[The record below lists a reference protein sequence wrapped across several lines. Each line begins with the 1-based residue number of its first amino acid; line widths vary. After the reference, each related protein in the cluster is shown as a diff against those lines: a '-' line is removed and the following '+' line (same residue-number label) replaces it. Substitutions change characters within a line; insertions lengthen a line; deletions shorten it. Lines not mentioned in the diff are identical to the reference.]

1 MNIFVLSED
10 VAEAARSHLDRHV
23 VKMVVEYAQL
33 LSTAHRV
40 CDGRPSVR
48 VRPFGRT
55 QNLRLLAD
63 EAVELREVR
72 DEQKYVIVNPRC
84 YSITHQNHPSA
95 VWARETRANYLW
107 LYALFQEL
115 SDEYTFRYDRIH
127 KTWNDLGEFLREP
140 PTTIKNGNITSFA
153 QAMGDEF
160 KVPNNAVMAYR
171 NYYNGAKA
179 SFATWKRR
187 EAPSWFSPN

>member
-10 VAEAARSHLDRHV
+10 AAEAAQAHLDRHV
-23 VKMVVEYAQL
+23 VKMVIEYAQL

-40 CDGRPSVR
+40 IDGLPAAF
-48 VRPFGRT
+48 VRPNGRT
-55 QNLRLLAD
+55 QNLRLLLD
-63 EAVELREVR
+63 ETAELREVR
-72 DEQKYVIVNPRC
+72 DEPKYVIVNPRC

-95 VWARETRANYLW
+95 VWARETRGNYCW
-107 LYALFQEL
+107 LYSLFQEL
-115 SDEYTFRYDRIH
+115 AKEYTFRYDKIH
-127 KTWNDLGEFLREP
+127 KTWSDLGEFLREP
-140 PTTIKNGNITSFA
+140 PLKIKNGDITEFA

-160 KVPNNAVMAYR
+160 KVSENAVMAYR

-187 EAPSWFSPN
+187 EIPSWFNHN

>member
-1 MNIFVLSED
+1 MNIFVLSND
-10 VAEAARSHLDRHV
+10 AAEAARSHLDRHV
-23 VKMVVEYAQL
+23 VKMVIEYAQL

-40 CDGRPSVR
+40 IDGRPLTLI
-48 VRPFGRT
+48 RPNGRA

-63 EAVELREVR
+63 EIVELREVR
-72 DEQKYVIVNPRC
+72 DEPKYVITNPRC
-84 YSITHQNHPSA
+84 YNITHQNHPSA
-95 VWARETRANYLW
+95 IWARETKENYLW
-107 LYALFQEL
+107 LYSLFQEL
-115 SDEYTFRYDRIH
+115 SGEYTFRYDRIH

-140 PTTIKNGNITSFA
+140 PTNIKHGNITDFA

-179 SFATWKRR
+179 SFATWKKR
-187 EAPSWFSPN
+187 EVPNWFSPA